1 MGTRPYALNDV
12 KVADFSWIIAGPL
25 TAEFLGD
32 FGAQVI
38 HIESY
43 TSPDNLRSISPMR
56 DGKSG
61 INRSATFARYNASK
75 YGVSLNLKHPKGVS
89 VAKKIV
95 MWADI
100 VIENFTP
107 GAVERLG
114 LGYSDLVKINPN
126 IIMLSLPLLGHNG
139 PLANHPGL
147 GVQLSDLM
155 GFGNVTGWP
164 DREPSTLPGAY
175 TDLISPYLAVSALMA
190 ALEYRRHTGKGQY
203 IEVSQFEAG
212 LHFLAPVMM
221 DWFTN
226 KREPVR
232 KGNRS
237 DCTAP
242 HGVYP
247 CRGDDRW
254 CAITVSSDKEWR
266 SLCTAIGRPSLADN
280 PKFAT
285 LIERLKNVEEV
296 DLIIGEWTANLTPEE
311 VMERLQK
318 AGVAAGIV
326 ASGKDQFED
335 GQLRERGFYQLL
347 EHAEIGPHHYPS
359 PPFRLSKTPGF
370 PWAPAPCLGQHNEYV
385 YREILGMSD
394 EEFIELL
401 NEGVFN

>member
-1 MGTRPYALNDV
+1 METKPRALYDV

-43 TSPDNLRSISPMR
+43 TSPDNLRSISPMK

-61 INRSATFARYNASK
+61 INRSATFTRYNASK
-75 YGVSLNLKHPKGVS
+75 YGVSLNLKHPKGVE
-89 VAKKIV
+89 VARRIV
-95 MWADI
+95 AWADI

-107 GAVERLG
+107 GAMERLG
-114 LGYSDLVKINPN
+114 LGYHDLVKINPD
-126 IIMLSLPLLGHNG
+126 IIMLSFPLLGHTG

-155 GFGNVTGWP
+155 GFGHVTGWP

-175 TDLISPYLAVSALMA
+175 TDLISPYLAVSTLLA
-190 ALEYRRHTGKGQY
+190 AMEYRRHTGKGQY

-237 DCTAP
+237 DHASP
-242 HGVYP
+242 HGIYP

-254 CAITVSSDKEWR
+254 CAIAVTNDDEWR
-266 SLCTAIGRPSLADN
+266 SLCSAMGKPSLADN
-280 PKFAT
+280 SKFAT
-285 LIERLKNVEEV
+285 LIQRLKNADEV
-296 DLIIGEWTANLTPEE
+296 DRIIGEWTANLTSEE
-311 VMERLQK
+311 VMERLQN
-318 AGVAAGIV
+318 AGVAAGVV
-326 ASGKDQFED
+326 ANGKDQFED
-335 GQLRERGFYQLL
+335 RQLRERGFYQLL

-359 PPFRLSKTPGF
+359 PPFHLSKTPGF
-370 PWAPAPCLGQHNEYV
+370 PRAPAPCLGQHNEYV
-385 YREILGMSD
+385 YREILKMSD

-401 NEGVFN
+401 NEGIFN